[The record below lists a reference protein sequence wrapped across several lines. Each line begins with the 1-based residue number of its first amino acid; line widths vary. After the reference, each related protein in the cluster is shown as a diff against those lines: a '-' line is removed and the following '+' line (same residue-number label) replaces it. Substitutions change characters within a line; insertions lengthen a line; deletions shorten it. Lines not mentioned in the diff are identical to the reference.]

1 MGPGVN
7 QTVILCLKG
16 VMTGPRGPANNEA
29 YIFKLTFFF
38 SFGVF
43 IFISRKKRCEEAST
57 SQKLSQLVDQL
68 PQFLATANQAAE
80 AHTRALAKWEKKFG
94 LDDSS
99 SSSD

>member
-1 MGPGVN
+1 M
-7 QTVILCLKG
+7 
-16 VMTGPRGPANNEA
+16 
-29 YIFKLTFFF
+29 
-38 SFGVF
+38 
-43 IFISRKKRCEEAST
+43 

>member
-1 MGPGVN
+1 MK
-7 QTVILCLKG
+7 LCLKG

-38 SFGVF
+38 LLVF
-43 IFISRKKRCEEAST
+43 LFLFLERSE
-57 SQKLSQLVDQL
+57 LSQLVDQL